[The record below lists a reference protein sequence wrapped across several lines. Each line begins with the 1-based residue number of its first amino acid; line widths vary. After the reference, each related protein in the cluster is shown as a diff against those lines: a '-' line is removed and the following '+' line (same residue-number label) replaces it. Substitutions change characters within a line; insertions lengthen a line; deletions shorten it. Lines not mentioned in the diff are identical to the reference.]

1 MTRSNHAKR
10 RLVFGND
17 NIIPA
22 TAEKDE
28 TKAISEKVAVA
39 AVTVAAMAT
48 PEKKRQRRDDRD
60 EGIAMYFSPA
70 STAEKGNAKDTSVVV
85 TPDRHEK
92 MKQQEQQRDASHVP
106 VYIHKNVNY
115 QRRGQAFLSKNFRK
129 VFAFIEEHYVIP
141 SNFESDPSYGPL
153 SGTCFEVR
161 VVEAY
166 ERGLLSAKD
175 YHQSKIDIIICSNCA
190 DLGHGRDDCP
200 KLI

>member
-10 RLVFGND
+10 RLVFSD
-17 NIIPA
+17 DKIIPA

-28 TKAISEKVAVA
+28 TKAVSRKVAVA
-39 AVTVAAMAT
+39 AVAT

-60 EGIAMYFSPA
+60 EGITMYFSPA
-70 STAEKGNAKDTSVVV
+70 STSEKGNTKEISIVV
-85 TPDRHEK
+85 TPERHEK
-92 MKQQEQQRDASHVP
+92 KTQQEQQGDASHVP
-106 VYIHKNVNY
+106 LYIHKNVNY
-115 QRRGQAFLSKNFRK
+115 QRRGQAFLSKTFRK
-129 VFAFIEEHYVIP
+129 VFAFIEDHYVIP
-141 SNFESDPSYGPL
+141 SNFESDRSYGPL

-175 YHQSKIDIIICSNCA
+175 HHSKTDIIVCSNCA